1 MGGKQNSD
9 QTQPGPSTQST
20 NGRIGNIAS
29 PPPAA
34 LLETMEDVKEKVRRV
49 LEYHINN
56 QRRGLKHRFFKDGI
70 DTTIIDQATEMYKG
84 LTEKKVLKG
93 GEATISLLILVLF
106 DLVILI
112 G

>member
-20 NGRIGNIAS
+20 NGRIGNSAS
-29 PPPAA
+29 SPPAA

-56 QRRGLKHRFFKDGI
+56 QRRGLKLRFFKDGL
-70 DTTIIDQATEMYKG
+70 DKTIIDQATEMLTVSVEKG
-84 LTEKKVLKG
+84 CGLDEIGL
-93 GEATISLLILVLF
+93 SLPILVLY